1 MDLMTR
7 LQNKVIKQGIGTT
20 AILAA
25 TNPTT
30 VVACVFNP
38 VLAVAV
44 VAGVAATVKAC
55 EVTPEDIEVDLDT
68 IASVDYFASLE
79 AKVNA
84 PEAISIQ
91 YNDEPEVVFD
101 ADAELEAMKKEL
113 YNDEPEVV
121 FDAEL
126 EAMKKELF
134 GNV

>member
-1 MDLMTR
+1 MNYFTKLE
-7 LQNKVIKQGIGTT
+7 KIAAKKGIGAT
-20 AILAA
+20 ALVAA
-25 TNPTT
+25 TNPIT

-113 YNDEPEVV
+113 
-121 FDAEL
+121 
-126 EAMKKELF
+126 F

>member
-20 AILAA
+20 AILA
-25 TNPTT
+25 TPPIT
-30 VVACVFNP
+30 VLACVSNP

-113 YNDEPEVV
+113 FGVV
-121 FDAEL
+121 FDADAEL